1 MSPLMPAGLISAQNH
16 GLPSG
21 TQNIAGWKKSIMN
34 IDMRRC
40 TSQWKSVVDVQTEI
54 RLFSCWHR
62 LKCWG
67 HFGGAK
73 FPDPAQKYRARWF
86 GKG

>member
-1 MSPLMPAGLISAQNH
+1 MYIYIVIPKSVRIIYMSPLMPARLISAQNH

-54 RLFSCWHR
+54 RLFS
-62 LKCWG
+62 
-67 HFGGAK
+67 
-73 FPDPAQKYRARWF
+73 
-86 GKG
+86 